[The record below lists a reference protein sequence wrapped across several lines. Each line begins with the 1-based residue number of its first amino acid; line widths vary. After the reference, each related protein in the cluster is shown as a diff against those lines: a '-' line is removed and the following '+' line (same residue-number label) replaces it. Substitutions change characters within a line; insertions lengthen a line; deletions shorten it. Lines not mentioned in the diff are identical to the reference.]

1 MAPGGSSRRQASFG
15 AHQVAEYALAMALVV
30 VGLHVNGRTELV
42 LVVSG
47 GLLALL
53 SIVSKG
59 SLAAWKIIPK
69 RLHLA
74 LDLVLAAC
82 FALSPVLYLPSYPV
96 IPIVIGEAVAV
107 VLVRM
112 SLTTEIVPAPRPDRG
127 AARSRA
133 AGPVRRSPS
142 GASSTAAASA
152 GRLFGSAV
160 SRARDSRAPLN
171 AARGLGRA
179 TGHAR
184 RLGRAAAA
192 AKPAP
197 DAPRSVAVPPAPSE
211 PSS

>member
-1 MAPGGSSRRQASFG
+1 MAPGGPSRRQASFG

-59 SLAAWKIIPK
+59 SLAAWKIIPR

-74 LDLVLAAC
+74 FDLVLAAC

-127 AARSRA
+127 AARARA
-133 AGPVRRSPS
+133 AAGRPSS

-152 GRLFGSAV
+152 GRLIGSAV

-184 RLGRAAAA
+184 RLGRAAAG

-197 DAPRSVAVPPAPSE
+197 DATRSVAVPPAPSE
-211 PSS
+211 PPS

>member
-1 MAPGGSSRRQASFG
+1 MAPGGPSRRQASFG

-59 SLAAWKIIPK
+59 SLAAWKIIPR

-74 LDLVLAAC
+74 FDLVLAAC

-127 AARSRA
+127 AARARA
-133 AGPVRRSPS
+133 AAGRPSS

-184 RLGRAAAA
+184 RLGRAAAG

-197 DAPRSVAVPPAPSE
+197 DATRSVAVPPAPSE
-211 PSS
+211 PPS